1 MTLHLE
7 AISCGYGDTLVH
19 RNLSL
24 TLPAG
29 QITAI
34 VGRNG
39 TGKSTL
45 ARLIAGDLPLADGAI
60 LLEDHEIGPLPAHA
74 RARRGI
80 VTMPQSGMVFDTL
93 SVRENLQL
101 TRGDPHEIAKMA
113 RIFPRLHER
122 MSQRAGSMSGGE
134 RKILGFARAL
144 LGNARVLVL
153 DEPSEGVQPENIE
166 KMQTLI
172 MAKKQ
177 AGTAILLLEQNVS
190 MIVAVADRVQAI
202 DAGGFT
208 FVLERPHITRAA
220 VVEALEI

>member
-1 MTLHLE
+1 MTLQLD
-7 AISCGYGDTLVH
+7 AISGGYGDTLVH
-19 RNLSL
+19 RNLTL

-39 TGKSTL
+39 TGKTTL
-45 ARLIAGDLPLADGAI
+45 TRLIAGDLPLAGGTI
-60 LLEDHEIGPLPAHA
+60 LLDGHEIGQLPAHD
-74 RARRGI
+74 RARQGI
-80 VTMPQSGMVFDTL
+80 VTMPQTGMVFDTM

-101 TRGDPHEIAKMA
+101 TRGDPHEIAEMA
-113 RIFPRLHER
+113 QIFPRLDER
-122 MSQRAGSMSGGE
+122 MTQRAGSMSGGE

-144 LGNARVLVL
+144 LGKGRVLVL
-153 DEPSEGVQPENIE
+153 DEPSEGVQPENIQ

-172 MAKKQ
+172 MAQKQ
-177 AGTAILLLEQNVS
+177 AGAAILLLEQNVS
-190 MIVAVADRVQAI
+190 MIEAVADRVQAI